1 MINVSVMKKILLL
14 VVVFLSVSFAQAQN
28 DKNEYVVDGDLIK
41 ATLYHSNGEVAQTGY
56 YTKENKLHGEWLSFD
71 TNGNKTAT
79 AQYNN
84 GEKVGTWQFY
94 QGEVMK
100 EVTYSNSKISKVK
113 TWESTDTRIVSYR

>member
-56 YTKENKLHGEWLSFD
+56 YTKENKLHGEWLSF
-71 TNGNKTAT
+71 N
-79 AQYNN
+79 AQ
-84 GEKVGTWQFY
+84 GEKTVSANYDNGKKVGKWIHWID
-94 QGEVMK
+94 GVRK
-100 EVTYSNSKISKVK
+100 EVNYVNNEASKEI
-113 TWESTDTRIVSYR
+113 IN